1 MSTTR
6 RLAAI
11 LAADVVG
18 FSALM
23 ERDEEGTYARIGSL
37 RREVIEPRLSEHQG
51 RLIKSTGDGIL
62 AEFASPLA
70 ALRCAVAIRDHLFS
84 MPDTFQLR
92 IGLNL
97 GDVIVQD
104 DGDVYGEGINVA
116 ARLESMADPGGILI
130 SGKVHS
136 EVEGKLDFDFKD
148 CGDQQLK
155 NISKP
160 IRIYAVHQAVA
171 AITSQKAFP
180 QSVIQRHF
188 NYPTN
193 PRLRFCRFKT

>member
-1 MSTTR
+1 
-6 RLAAI
+6 
-11 LAADVVG
+11 
-18 FSALM
+18 
-23 ERDEEGTYARIGSL
+23 
-37 RREVIEPRLSEHQG
+37 
-51 RLIKSTGDGIL
+51 
-62 AEFASPLA
+62 
-70 ALRCAVAIRDHLFS
+70 
-84 MPDTFQLR
+84 MPDAFQLR

-148 CGDQQLK
+148 RGDQQLK

-160 IRIYAVHQAVA
+160 VRIYAVHQAA
-171 AITSQKAFP
+171 AAMTFQKAISAAGNSKTLP
-180 QSVIQRHF
+180 
-188 NYPTN
+188 NPTN